1 MVNLFQSKIV
11 KDTNDKKL
19 DELEYNYRQ
28 SRKRKLMGLVK
39 DIVRQ
44 I

>member
-1 MVNLFQSKIV
+1 MVNLFKCKIV

-19 DELEYNYRQ
+19 DELEYNYRK
-28 SRKRKLMGLVK
+28 SRERKLMGLDR